1 VTGDVWYAPRE
12 SVKRALAA
20 IETARGNA
28 QMDDACRTGT
38 TLVDQL
44 INRPDGA
51 LVPTIATRSF
61 DYPTNAAGTRLYL
74 GDIGLITPTSV
85 TAGGTALTLADLV
98 FYPLSG
104 PPYDSVEV
112 DRSTATSLIHS
123 TTSQASV
130 DVAGLWGHTDTSR
143 PAGALAA
150 AIVTTTA
157 TSLTLTGPGA
167 VAAGVGSLLRIDS
180 ERMAVTERGW
190 ALSGQSTG
198 SALTASL
205 NGSLLTVATGASFTI
220 GETVLIGAERCL
232 IEDIAA
238 DTLVIR
244 RAWDGSTLAAHDLAT
259 AIYVSRSL
267 TVTRGEAGTIAAT
280 HLNGAAATVWAPPPL
295 AAALARAEAQNTV
308 LQEQSGY
315 TRTVGSG
322 DNLRNASGAGIATL
336 RKQVE
341 DAYGYVNLV
350 GTV

>member
-1 VTGDVWYAPRE
+1 MTGDVWYVTRE
-12 SVKRALAA
+12 SVKRALAT
-20 IETARGNA
+20 IETARGND
-28 QMDDACRTGT
+28 QVDGACRSGT

-44 INRPDGA
+44 INRPDA
-51 LVPTIATRSF
+51 SLVPTVATRSF
-61 DYPTNAAGTRLYL
+61 DFPTHSRGTRLYL

-112 DRSTATSLIHS
+112 DRSTATSLIHG

-157 TSLTLTGPGA
+157 TTLTLTGPGA

-180 ERMAVTERGW
+180 ERLAVTERGW
-190 ALSGQSTG
+190 IASGLTTG

-205 NGSLLTVATGASFTI
+205 NSSVLTVSSGAAFTT
-220 GETVLIGAERCL
+220 GETLLIDAERVL
-232 IEDIAA
+232 VEDIAA

-244 RAWDGSTLAAHDLAT
+244 RAWDGSTLATHAQTT

-267 TVTRGEAGTIAAT
+267 TVTRGEAGTTAAT

-322 DNLRNASGAGIATL
+322 DNLRNASGAGIANL
-336 RKQVE
+336 RKQVAA
-341 DAYGYVNLV
+341 AYEYLNLTGAV
-350 GTV
+350 

>member
-1 VTGDVWYAPRE
+1 MGDVWYAPRE
-12 SVKRALAA
+12 SVKRALAT
-20 IETARGNA
+20 IETARGNS

-38 TLVDQL
+38 ALVDQL

-51 LVPTIATRSF
+51 LVPTVATRSF
-61 DYPTNAAGTRLYL
+61 DYPTHSVGTRLYL

-85 TAGGTALTLADLV
+85 VAGGTTLALADLV
-98 FYPLSG
+98 FYPLDG

-112 DRSTATSLIHS
+112 DRSTATSLIHG

-130 DVAGLWGHTDTSR
+130 VIAGLWGHTDTSR

-150 AIVTTTA
+150 AITTTTA

-167 VAAGVGSLLRIDS
+167 VAAGVGSLLRVDS

-190 ALSGQSTG
+190 TLSGQSTG

-220 GETVLIGAERCL
+220 GEVILIGAERCL

-238 DTLVIR
+238 DVLVIR

-267 TVTRGEAGTIAAT
+267 TVTRGAAGTTAAT
-280 HLNGAAATVWAPPPL
+280 HLNNAAVTVWSPPPL

-341 DAYGYVNLV
+341 SAYGYVNLV
-350 GTV
+350 GAV